1 MNINNLKIG
10 TKILGG
16 FALVALITLIVG
28 IIGFVG
34 VNRVSSSF
42 HDVVDEQLPS
52 IEALMQIETG
62 FENLR
67 GAHRTLLN
75 PNLSR
80 EDKARQFRNIANAR
94 ERYGKAIQR
103 YELLEQSSE
112 EQVLWRE
119 FNQKVLVWRNA
130 NVEFEKYMDD
140 LARIDIHNPM
150 GFLKDLETFQGDHYA
165 LQVNISNTI
174 RSGRVF
180 EGGDDHTAC
189 RLGRWLPTITTQN
202 PAVLNAINGLREPH
216 RQFHEAVH
224 SIKRLVNAG
233 NRNEAWVVYERVMLP
248 SAERVFAN
256 FAIAIAE
263 AQRAVD
269 IFLQAEKINMNEA
282 RLAQE
287 DTYVTLERLINLNEG
302 FVNQSVADGDRAVSA
317 SSAMVIGGIIV
328 GLALAL
334 LLGIV
339 ISRMISAPLI
349 KGVNFAQQIAQ
360 GNLTA
365 ELDNEIVQRSD
376 EVGQL
381 GSAMQNMVEKLK
393 DVIGSVIL
401 GSDNIASASMQ
412 MSSGSQQVS
421 QGASEQASSAEEVSS
436 SMEQMAANIQQN
448 TDNAQEA
455 DKISTKVSEGVQKVG
470 AAAAESLQ
478 SIKNIAEKISIINDI
493 AFQTNIL
500 ALNAAVEAARAGEQ
514 GRGFAVVAAEVRKL
528 AERSKVAADEIV
540 ALSSRSVNVTETAA
554 ELMGDLIPEIERTA
568 KLVQEIAA
576 ASMEQTSG
584 ADQVNTAIQQLNQ
597 ITQQN
602 AAASEEMATSAEE
615 LNSQADQLKEI
626 IGYFS
631 IDHVKTKSQRAQ
643 KDKTPFVEVRRSSQ
657 KVYETPKGKGV
668 TLKMSDGFK
677 DINTKGKSGYHSDS
691 DFENF

>member
-1 MNINNLKIG
+1 M
-10 TKILGG
+10 
-16 FALVALITLIVG
+16 
-28 IIGFVG
+28 G

-42 HDVVDEQLPS
+42 HDVALEQLPS
-52 IEALMQIETG
+52 IEALMEIETG

-94 ERYGKAIQR
+94 ERYGKAIQKF
-103 YELLEQSSE
+103 ETLDHNSE
-112 EQVLWRE
+112 EQALWRE
-119 FNQKVLVWRNA
+119 FNQKVQAWRNH
-130 NVEFEKYMDD
+130 NIEFEKLMDD
-140 LARIDIHNPM
+140 LARIDIHNPL

-165 LQVNISNTI
+165 LQVNIANTI
-174 RSGRVF
+174 RSGRTF
-180 EGGDDHTAC
+180 DGGDDHTAC

-202 PAVLNAINGLREPH
+202 PQVLNAINGLREPH
-216 RQFHEAVH
+216 QQFHEAIH
-224 SIKRLVNAG
+224 NIKRLVNAG
-233 NRNEAWVVYERVMLP
+233 NRNQALVVYETVMIP
-248 SAERVFAN
+248 NAEKVFAN
-256 FAIAIAE
+256 FAIAVAE

-269 IFLQAEKINMNEA
+269 IFLLAEKVNMNEA

-287 DTYVTLERLINLNEG
+287 DTYVTLQRLVELNERL
-302 FVNQSVADGDRAVSA
+302 VAESLAEGDRAVAA
-317 SSAMVIGGIIV
+317 SSGMVVGGIII

-334 LLGIV
+334 LLGIA
-339 ISRMISAPLI
+339 ISRMIAIPLV

-365 ELDNEIVQRSD
+365 ELDNVIVQRND

-381 GSAMQNMVEKLK
+381 AKSMQNMVEKLK
-393 DVIGSVIL
+393 EVIGSVIV

-470 AAAAESLQ
+470 SAAMESLK

-528 AERSKVAADEIV
+528 AERSKIAADEIV
-540 ALSSRSVNVTETAA
+540 ALSSKSVNVTETAA
-554 ELMGDLIPEIERTA
+554 ELMGELIPEIERTA

-597 ITQQN
+597 VTQQN

-615 LNSQADQLKEI
+615 LNSQAEQLKEI

-631 IDHVKTKSQRAQ
+631 IDNLKTTKIHRTQKINTPVATIKQAPQR
-643 KDKTPFVEVRRSSQ
+643 T
-657 KVYETPKGKGV
+657 YETSKGKGV
-668 TLKMSDGFK
+668 TLKMSEGYK
-677 DINTKGKSGYHSDS
+677 DISPKGKPGYHSDS